1 MPNPLS
7 PSTGAGPSA
16 RAADGPAPAPKR
28 PAGGRSRRPVAVL
41 AVAALAAGLAA
52 VSTSPEPAAAQPAP
66 SEGPAAD
73 LSEEVLEFVA
83 VEAPV
88 TALTGVRLVDGTGSP
103 PREGRTVLI
112 RDGRIAAV
120 GPDGEVEIPDGAEVL
135 EREGHTVLPGLVGL
149 HNHTFYTTSS
159 RRAQLSY
166 SAPRLYLASGVTT
179 VRTTGSYSPYSEI
192 NLKQDVEAGRVPG
205 PSMFI
210 TGPYITGTGEG
221 VGSHMYQVDGTRD
234 ARRVVEYWA
243 EEGASWFKAY
253 TRISRADLGAAI
265 EESHRQG
272 LKFTGHLCSVTFS
285 EAVDLGIDNL
295 EHGFGTNTGWYPGK
309 EPDECPEGEFREHLA
324 GLDVDSPEVE
334 ATIRK
339 MVENDVA
346 LTSTQAVYELFVP
359 GRPPLRDRTLDVM
372 APEVREEY
380 LSTREEIADAGAEE
394 TWADEVFPKSQEF
407 EKKFHEAG
415 GLLAAGVDPTGNGGA
430 LPGFGDQRNFEL
442 LVESGFDPVTAVEI
456 MSANGAR
463 VLGIYDEV
471 GSVEP
476 GKRADL
482 VVVDGDPVDDPGDIY
497 DVELVFRNG
506 VGYDA
511 EALIDDVRGV
521 VGIR

>member
-1 MPNPLS
+1 MRKTAL
-7 PSTGAGPSA
+7 ASA
-16 RAADGPAPAPKR
+16 SA
-28 PAGGRSRRPVAVL
+28 
-41 AVAALAAGLAA
+41 AALAAVTLFAPG
-52 VSTSPEPAAAQPAP
+52 VGPVDAQPAP
-66 SEGPAAD
+66 EAGPAAD
-73 LSEEVLEFVA
+73 LSEEVRQFVD
-83 VEAPV
+83 VDAPV
-88 TALTGVRLVDGTGSP
+88 VALTGVRLVDGTGAP
-103 PREGRTVLI
+103 PEEGRTVLI
-112 RDGRIAAV
+112 RDGRIAEV

-135 EREGHTVLPGLVGL
+135 DREGHTVLPGLVGL

-192 NLKQDVEAGRVPG
+192 NLKEDVEAGRVPG

-210 TGPYITGTGEG
+210 TGPYITGAGEG
-221 VGSHMYQVDGTRD
+221 AGSHMYQVDGPGD

-253 TRISRADLGAAI
+253 TRISRDALGAAI
-265 EESHRQG
+265 EEAHRQG
-272 LKFTGHLCSVTFS
+272 LEFTGHLCSVTFS

-295 EHGFGTNTGWYPGK
+295 EHGFGTNTGWYPDK

-359 GRPPLRDRTLDVM
+359 GRPPLSRLQRSLDVM

-380 LSTREEIADAGAEE
+380 LETREEIAERGPEE
-394 TWADEVFPKSQEF
+394 TWADEVFPKSQAF

-482 VVVDGDPVDDPGDIY
+482 VVVDGDPIAEPADIY
-497 DVELVFRNG
+497 DVELVFKDG
-506 VGYDA
+506 VGYDS